1 MEDYNKTRVNAINS
15 IIQILKGKVSKSYD
29 TEKKNNTIFDKLLVD
44 ENKIFPVVVASNI
57 SSGKSTLINAL
68 LGKELLPS
76 KNQVCTAK
84 SVGILDNDK
93 LDSFRIHMVDKE
105 DNYEIVSR
113 ETCEKVRDYNDNND
127 IKEMIIE
134 GNIKGVVN
142 CQKALFIID
151 TPGMN
156 NALDNSHQEI
166 TISTLQK
173 ISEGLLLYVFD
184 AGHLST
190 YDDEN
195 SLKLISMALEK
206 KRVKVIFIVNRM
218 DIVDSE
224 KENQTDMLLKL
235 RTYLQ
240 SLGFNK
246 PIIVPISAMCAL
258 LIKKVLNR
266 ETLTENDEDNFFFL
280 YKKFKG
286 QNNSLSNFFIGED
299 FEEMTIEYIV
309 DGVKFKKKDLQNVL
323 ENSGFVKLES
333 LVNDLIVRSS
343 DDLNLCVNFKK

>member
-1 MEDYNKTRVNAINS
+1 MKEDNEIKKNKVKR
-15 IIQILKGKVSKSYD
+15 ILKR
-29 TEKKNNTIFDKLLVD
+29 KNNKASNEETVNYSTLFDSLLLD
-44 ENKIFPVVVASNI
+44 ENKIYPVVVASNI

-84 SVGILDNDK
+84 SVGILDNDR
-93 LDSFRIHMVDKE
+93 LEYFRIYMVDKE
-105 DNYEIVSR
+105 DNYEIV
-113 ETCEKVRDYNDNND
+113 TKDTYEKVRDYNENND
-127 IKEMIIE
+127 IKEIIVE

-142 CQKALFIID
+142 SQKALFIID

-166 TISTLQK
+166 TINTLQK

-190 YDDEN
+190 YDDEK

-206 KRVKVIFIVNRM
+206 KHVKVIFIVNRM

-224 KENQTDMLLKL
+224 KENPMEMLLKL
-235 RTYLQ
+235 RTYLL

-246 PIIVPISAMCAL
+246 PTIVPISAMCAL

-286 QNNSLSNFFIGED
+286 QKNSLCNFFIGEE
-299 FEEMTIEYIV
+299 FEEMNTKYIV
-309 DGVKFKKKDLQNVL
+309 DGEKFNKKDLQNVL
-323 ENSGFVKLES
+323 ENSGFVKLER

-343 DDLNLCVNFKK
+343 DDLNLCIKFKK